1 MDMLDMIGEIEVD
14 MTDYMV
20 SEEYNIY
27 DLRIAGEIFD
37 PREEY

>member
-27 DLRIAGEIFD
+27 DLRIASEIFD